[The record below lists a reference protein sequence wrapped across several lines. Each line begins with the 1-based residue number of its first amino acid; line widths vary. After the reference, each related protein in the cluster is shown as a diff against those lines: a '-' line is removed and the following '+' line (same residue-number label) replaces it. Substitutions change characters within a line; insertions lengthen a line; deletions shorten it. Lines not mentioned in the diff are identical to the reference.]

1 MFSRDKLKN
10 VTNILSLTNDNVV
23 GIDVIQKILTA
34 AEQGDDYTLLTTILE
49 LCDKDQDLTFL
60 KQIFTAIRYNPE
72 IDNVTRGEFLYNDVL
87 DSFSHNQLK
96 A

>member
-34 AEQGDDYTLLTTILE
+34 AEQGDE
-49 LCDKDQDLTFL
+49 N
-60 KQIFTAIRYNPE
+60 AI
-72 IDNVTRGEFLYNDVL
+72 
-87 DSFSHNQLK
+87 HNLRLMEK
-96 A
+96 M